1 MMELPTSR
9 RFSDIRLEDIAS
21 MALEWKDKS
30 ILCRMWIVHR
40 IVWHGMEQQK
50 DMIGK
55 SGDQGG
61 FTGVPI
67 SMLYTFALGLEM
79 GMKM

>member
-1 MMELPTSR
+1 MQ
-9 RFSDIRLEDIAS
+9 FQ
-21 MALEWKDKS
+21 
-30 ILCRMWIVHR
+30 R
-40 IVWHGMEQQK
+40 IPLLGGLKEMLEQQK